1 MHGKLPILGIERR
14 LHALGIAGLQ
24 EWHIHHGYHHRI
36 AHNTLLGFVIQRGPL
51 LLVALPAASLDEV
64 INPSVMREITPLVAR
79 GWVWNFFGIEEQP
92 KPHVTVG
99 NPGATIE
106 HEWIEVL
113 ADIVVIGGVLDELSF
128 NVDAHLL
135 ELLLYQRQHLGV
147 EKGLIDEVVLDGE
160 TMGMPG
166 FSEQFFGLVRIVV
179 RQLHWDM
186 HEVARRQGLIARFPR
201 APGYSVSLMA
211 SRSSAYI

>member
-36 AHNTLLGFVIQRGPL
+36 AHNTLLGFVIQLGPL

-113 ADIVVIGGVLDELSF
+113 ADIVVIGGVLDELVF

-135 ELLLYQRQHLGV
+135 ERSEEHTSELQSHSDLVCRLLL
-147 EKGLIDEVVLDGE
+147 EGE

-166 FSEQFFGLVRIVV
+166 FSEQFFGLV
-179 RQLHWDM
+179 
-186 HEVARRQGLIARFPR
+186 
-201 APGYSVSLMA
+201 
-211 SRSSAYI
+211 